1 MIKDLEEYEHLTI
14 TNNFIFC
21 KIMQYYPDL
30 CKELVELILNRKIGS
45 IVKNDSEH
53 TIETSPDGKGVR
65 LDVYFE
71 DDLSCMYDIE
81 MQVIDNKDLPRRSRF
96 YQSIIDNRDLE
107 KGYDYTQLRDSYVI
121 FICPF
126 NIFDEY
132 GYHIYTF
139 QARAKEN
146 TNIIL
151 EDGTSKV
158 FVCAKGCSDDVS
170 ENMKLF
176 LDYLSGEL
184 SDNNL
189 VRKLDDAVKF
199 ARKSKEWRAEY
210 MLTQQDKLIMQ
221 HEYEALLSEKDEAL
235 AEKNEALAEKDKAI
249 AEKNAEIARLKA
261 LLDKKE

>member
-1 MIKDLEEYEHLTI
+1 M
-14 TNNFIFC
+14 
-21 KIMQYYPDL
+21 
-30 CKELVELILNRKIGS
+30 
-45 IVKNDSEH
+45 
-53 TIETSPDGKGVR
+53 
-65 LDVYFE
+65 
-71 DDLSCMYDIE
+71 
-81 MQVIDNKDLPRRSRF
+81 
-96 YQSIIDNRDLE
+96 
-107 KGYDYTQLRDSYVI
+107 
-121 FICPF
+121 
-126 NIFDEY
+126 
-132 GYHIYTF
+132 
-139 QARAKEN
+139 ARVFAWMC
-146 TNIIL
+146 IL

-210 MLTQQDKLIMQ
+210 MLTHQDKLIMQ

-235 AEKNEALAEKDKAI
+235 AEKN
-249 AEKNAEIARLKA
+249 AEIARLKA